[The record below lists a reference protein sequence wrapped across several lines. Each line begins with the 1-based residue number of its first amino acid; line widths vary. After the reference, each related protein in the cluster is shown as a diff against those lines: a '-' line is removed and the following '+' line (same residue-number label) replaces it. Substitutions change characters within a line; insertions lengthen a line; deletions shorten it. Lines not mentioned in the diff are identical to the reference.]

1 MKIKILATAPLPTK
15 TGLSVASNAK
25 MKDLQ
30 GVQALENP
38 LTRDFQASSYSTASG
53 DGLAVGLIIL
63 GVVLALSSTV
73 SLVHKGLMGKA
84 SAKMIEPEY
93 KKPEE
98 NQTTIVSATSANK
111 QTLPTT
117 YVEKAYAFFRQGD
130 TQKALAEFNNAI
142 RVRPHDAYLYSERA
156 NLRRKNLEDK
166 NGALEDYTQAINLH
180 PDNPLFYLWRSQLY
194 YEIGDKLKAMTDY
207 NTAIRLAPEDTM
219 YHSFQTNIRP
229 R

>member
-1 MKIKILATAPLPTK
+1 MKIKIFATAPLPTK
-15 TGLSVASNAK
+15 TGLVVANNAK
-25 MKDLQ
+25 MKNLQ
-30 GVQALENP
+30 GIQALENP
-38 LTRDFQASSYSTASG
+38 LTRDFQGSSYSTGSG

-63 GVVLALSSTV
+63 GVILALSSTV

-93 KKPEE
+93 KKREE
-98 NQTTIVSATSANK
+98 NQATIVSATSANK
-111 QTLPTT
+111 QTLTTT
-117 YVEKAYAFFRQGD
+117 YVEKAYVFFRQGD
-130 TQKALAEFNNAI
+130 TQKALAQFNNAI
-142 RVRPHDAYLYSERA
+142 SVRPHDAYLYSERA
-156 NLRRKNLEDK
+156 NLRRQNLEDK

-219 YHSFQTNIRP
+219 YHSFQTDIRP

>member
-1 MKIKILATAPLPTK
+1 MKIKIFATAPLPTQ
-15 TGLSVASNAK
+15 TGLVVASNAK
-25 MKDLQ
+25 MKNLQ
-30 GVQALENP
+30 GVQTLDNP
-38 LTRDFQASSYSTASG
+38 LTKFQGSSYSTGSS

-93 KKPEE
+93 KKREE
-98 NQTTIVSATSANK
+98 NQATIVSATSTNK

-117 YVEKAYAFFRQGD
+117 DVEKAYAFFRQGD
-130 TQKALAEFNNAI
+130 TQKALAQFNNAI
-142 RVRPHDAYLYSERA
+142 SVRPYDAYLYSERA

-219 YHSFQTNIRP
+219 YHSFQTNITP